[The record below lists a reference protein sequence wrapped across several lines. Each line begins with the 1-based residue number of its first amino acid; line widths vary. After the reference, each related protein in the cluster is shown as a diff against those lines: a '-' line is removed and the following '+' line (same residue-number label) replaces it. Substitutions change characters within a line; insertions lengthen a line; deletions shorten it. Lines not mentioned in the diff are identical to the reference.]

1 MQERSDLHYKEAA
14 PVVQEY
20 VRAARLSALTFNGHS
35 ALMAVFITGSTFHE
49 DDGGGRPFNEHT
61 GHSFCTWPEDLLDA
75 HMGAIMDVSRQ
86 SMSRAALRCGCPAA
100 ACRMFK
106 QHLDSACPQLN
117 ML

>member
-1 MQERSDLHYKEAA
+1 MQEQSDLHYKEAA

-86 SMSRAALRCGCPAA
+86 SMSRAALRCAA
-100 ACRMFK
+100 LWVSRSCMQDVQAAPGLSM
-106 QHLDSACPQLN
+106 PIT
-117 ML
+117 